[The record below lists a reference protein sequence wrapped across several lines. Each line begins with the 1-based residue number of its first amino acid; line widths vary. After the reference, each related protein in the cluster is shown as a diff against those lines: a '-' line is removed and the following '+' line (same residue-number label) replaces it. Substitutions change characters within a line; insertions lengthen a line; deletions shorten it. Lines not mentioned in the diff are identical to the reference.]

1 MVGIFKMAEG
11 QEFPEQNNMIVI
23 DPLGPT
29 DSEPPMEQADNSIN
43 EENARLTVVDDEVLH
58 GGHGEGEDEMRE
70 PVLGVGGSGTLP
82 ARAGGDD
89 TAAPSSASG
98 LRTGATAGTYVGKWK
113 VK

>member
-43 EENARLTVVDDEVLH
+43 EENAQTQSLRQGLTQGMGKKSAE
-58 GGHGEGEDEMRE
+58 E
-70 PVLGVGGSGTLP
+70 PSQVQ
-82 ARAGGDD
+82 
-89 TAAPSSASG
+89 
-98 LRTGATAGTYVGKWK
+98 
-113 VK
+113 